1 MSKEKT
7 NLREALFQALAQAE
21 ISAKELSE
29 RAQVT
34 PAQVSRFKN
43 GKDISSSTLQRLIDA
58 LPPKAY
64 NHFYSLIAP
73 QKSEQEIAEQ
83 LFELASQLKQNGSAN
98 YLNSS
103 INEALAV
110 S

>member
-1 MSKEKT
+1 MSKEKI

-29 RAQVT
+29 KSQVT
-34 PAQVSRFKN
+34 PAQVSRLKN
-43 GKDISSSTLQRLIDA
+43 CKYISSSTLQRLIDA

-64 NHFYSLIAP
+64 NHFYCLIAP

-98 YLNSS
+98 CLKSS
-103 INEALAV
+103 VNEVVAV